1 MQEYRLLIQ
10 HWGFSTLLIGLGM
23 ILSVYK
29 PFWQESV
36 FLIAGGEKLYMVTLV
51 VYNKGENFASGFVSV
66 AAVDL
71 IISVYLISY
80 LYWLKQDVS
89 DKK

>member
-10 HWGFSTLLIGLGM
+10 HWGFTTLLIGLAM
-23 ILSVYK
+23 IFSVFK

-66 AAVDL
+66 AAVD
-71 IISVYLISY
+71 IITSVYLLAY
-80 LYWLKQDVS
+80 LYWLKQDAS
-89 DKK
+89 IKQ